1 MKRNEV
7 NLEIYICTYELHEFK
22 FLIGIKKK
30 LKLYCIINKNSLND
44 FVFSLSLHKLES

>member
-30 LKLYCIINKNSLND
+30 IEIILYYK
-44 FVFSLSLHKLES
+44 

>member
-22 FLIGIKKK
+22 LLIGIKKK
-30 LKLYCIINKNSLND
+30 IEVILYYK
-44 FVFSLSLHKLES
+44 

>member
-7 NLEIYICTYELHEFK
+7 NLEIYIYTYELHEFK

-30 LKLYCIINKNSLND
+30 IEVILYYK
-44 FVFSLSLHKLES
+44 